1 LIASRLLHIPC
12 IVSLGGDYRLA
23 QELERRYYILNSRFL
38 SFKIEEIVLRG
49 ANTVFCPNHFTCQ
62 YVIHLGVDPSRV
74 KKIPIRLSNDLF
86 DFSVSNQNILE
97 KAGVNITRPIV
108 LFVGRFE
115 KDKQVEVLIEAIP
128 LIVKESGDVQFVFI
142 GDGSLKPL
150 LRERTTEL
158 QIDQWVWFLG
168 FQNTDVIKYCL
179 KVSSVVWIPMSG
191 FVIFEAAAAGK
202 PIIAFDVEWH
212 SEFVK
217 DGVTGI
223 LIKNRDVESMA
234 KGVLNLLEDKNRR
247 EALGKRGREE
257 LEREYHPKRLIEM
270 EIEEYRNLL
279 RGKSVLKM

>member
-1 LIASRLLHIPC
+1 
-12 IVSLGGDYRLA
+12 
-23 QELERRYYILNSRFL
+23 
-38 SFKIEEIVLRG
+38 
-49 ANTVFCPNHFTCQ
+49 
-62 YVIHLGVDPSRV
+62 
-74 KKIPIRLSNDLF
+74 
-86 DFSVSNQNILE
+86 
-97 KAGVNITRPIV
+97 
-108 LFVGRFE
+108 
-115 KDKQVEVLIEAIP
+115 
-128 LIVKESGDVQFVFI
+128 
-142 GDGSLKPL
+142 
-150 LRERTTEL
+150 
-158 QIDQWVWFLG
+158 
-168 FQNTDVIKYCL
+168 
-179 KVSSVVWIPMSG
+179 MSG